1 MKNFKT
7 IKIYLFSFLLFIN
20 LFIYKNKSL
29 SINQLFI
36 KNNNIKVCICTSG
49 KKENRYI
56 REFVEYYI
64 KLGVDKIFLYDNNDE
79 NGEKFEDVIK
89 DYIESH
95 LVKILNWRGKIRE
108 QIKMLNHFYKNNFN
122 KYEWLIFYDID

>member
-20 LFIYKNKSL
+20 LFIYKYKSF
-29 SINQLFI
+29 SINPLFI

-64 KLGVDKIFLYDNNDE
+64 KFGVDKIFLYDNNDE
-79 NGEKFEDVIK
+79 NGENFEDVIK
-89 DYIESH
+89 DYIESS

-108 QIKMLNHFYKNNFN
+108 QIKMLKS
-122 KYEWLIFYDID
+122 LL